1 MKKIIFIIFFLTL
14 FLPITGFAANPVE
27 LYFFEGQGCQHC
39 AKVKSYLEGMK
50 VDYPDLVVKD
60 FEVYFNKEDQD
71 LFEKMAAAYNAP
83 SNGVPVIFIGNEVI
97 IGERYE
103 KIKSAVEKCFLEY
116 CPSPA
121 EKITLAEGN
130 INSSSNTN
138 SDTNQSVKNK
148 DKNEIVGWIVII
160 MIIIFGALFVIFVF
174 NKKNNV

>member
-1 MKKIIFIIFFLTL
+1 MKKIIFIIFLL
-14 FLPITGFAANPVE
+14 ILGLPVAGLAANPVE

-39 AKVKSYLEGMK
+39 AKMKSFLEGMK
-50 VDYPDLVVKD
+50 VDYPNLVVKD
-60 FEVYFNKEDQD
+60 FEVYFNKENQD

-103 KIKSAVEKCFLEY
+103 KLKSAVERCSLEY

-121 EKITLAEGN
+121 DKISSAEEN
-130 INSSSNTN
+130 INLSSNTN
-138 SDTNQSVKNK
+138 HPINNNNQ
-148 DKNEIVGWIVII
+148 NEIVGWVVIVVII
-160 MIIIFGALFVIFVF
+160 TLGIIFTFFII